1 MAWFSCSKTPGG
13 GNSKDNIVTFNPA
26 EKRENINSGEKHKT
40 IFGKIAKYF
49 SDLKPVAF
57 TGSYND
63 LQDKPSNLAPAAH
76 RHSKSDITD
85 FPSSLPA
92 SDVYSWAKA
101 SSKPSYTAGEVGAL
115 PISGG
120 TINGDVTLRGH
131 ITAGYSYLGTA
142 CFGNG
147 SYITDATG
155 KYCGAH
161 ICLQPAVNIGSRD
174 YFIFDLHSSQ
184 KSAFYMYNDNSTEL
198 GKPYARWS
206 QIYAVNG
213 SISTSDRNQKKDI
226 SYIGQES
233 QYKDTYMSDT
243 QLVKFIMGLL
253 PCIFKRTD
261 GESGRPHHGI
271 IAQDFEKL
279 LKDVGIADH
288 AAFIKSPKVID
299 IEEEIENE
307 IKKEIPQEDGTVK
320 IVPEM
325 VKEKITRHEEI
336 PGEYIYGIRYEELEG
351 DIIRFCQILYQQNQ
365 EQQKK
370 IEDLENRIKA
380 LESII
385 KQGA

>member
-1 MAWFSCSKTPGG
+1 MAWFKSGYKQTDT
-13 GNSKDNIVTFNPA
+13 KDRTASFTQA
-26 EKRENINSGEKHKT
+26 GTRENIRSGEKHKT
-40 IFGKIAKYF
+40 LFGKIAKYF

-101 SSKPSYTAGEVGAL
+101 ASKPSYTAGEVGAL

-147 SYITDATG
+147 SYIADATG
-155 KYCGAH
+155 EYCGVR

-174 YFIFDLHSSQ
+174 CFIFDLHSSQ

-198 GKPYARWS
+198 GKSYARWS

-213 SISTSDRNQKKDI
+213 SISTSDRNEKEEI
-226 SYIGQES
+226 SYIGSKSSYE
-233 QYKDTYMSDT
+233 DTYMSDT

-271 IAQDFEKL
+271 IAQDFEEL
-279 LKDVGIADH
+279 MAEIGLHDH
-288 AAFIKSPKVID
+288 AAFIKSPVTK
-299 IEEEIENE
+299 
-307 IKKEIPQEDGTVK
+307 IKEVETKDEDGNTKQQLVEETV
-320 IVPEM
+320 
-325 VKEKITRHEEI
+325 
-336 PGEYIYGIRYEELEG
+336 PGEYRYGIRYEEFISDL
-351 DIIRFCQILYQQNQ
+351 IRFCQLLKDENSR
-365 EQQKK
+365 QQKK
-370 IEDLENRIKA
+370 IEDLEKRIKI
-380 LESII
+380 LEDIV